1 MFSFLPKWRDD
12 ETALGFVPE
21 WLAVAGL
28 CLLDILLLPRSGIH
42 FAITGHDGYFLIPI
56 LFVIALTTRK
66 LGGRRTGFIV
76 EFLALMLA
84 AATVLAV
91 LTYMGT
97 ALSAPLMDRQ
107 FQSADRALGFDW
119 LAWFDFVTSRPA
131 LAAVMKFAYFG
142 LGYEA
147 LYFALLMGMMDET
160 ARPREIFWLLLIA
173 CVITCIGGWA
183 APALGPFATYGLQQS
198 YGAFVPEIEHL
209 RSGHDMTFALGQL
222 QGVVAFPSFHT
233 TMALGM
239 AYAFRKTGVIGW
251 LIAAINLVVLLA
263 VPVFGGHYLVDM
275 IAGACVFVLAL
286 AVVRWAPL
294 PRAITFAQMATAD

>member
-1 MFSFLPKWRDD
+1 MFAFLPKWHDS
-12 ETALGFVPE
+12 EAALGFVPE
-21 WLAVAGL
+21 WLAVAALG
-28 CLLDILLLPRSGIH
+28 LLDILLIPRSGIH
-42 FAITGHDGYFLIPI
+42 FTVTGHDGYFLIPI
-56 LFVIALTTRK
+56 LFVIAMVTRK
-66 LGGRRTGFIV
+66 LGGRRAGFII

-84 AATVLAV
+84 AAQALAV
-91 LTYMGT
+91 LTYIGM
-97 ALSAPLMDRQ
+97 ALSGPLMDKQ
-107 FQSADRALGFDW
+107 FQSADQALGFDW
-119 LAWFDFVTSRPA
+119 LAWFRFVTERHS
-131 LAAVMKFAYFG
+131 LAAVMKFLYFG

-147 LYFALLMGMMDET
+147 LYFALLTGMMGEI

-173 CVITCIGGWA
+173 CLITCIGGWA

-209 RSGHDMTFALGQL
+209 RSGHDMNFALGQI

-251 LIAAINLVVLLA
+251 IIAAVNVFILLA

-275 IAGACVFVLAL
+275 IAGAGVFVFAL
-286 AVVRWAPL
+286 AMVRWAPR
-294 PRAITFAQMATAD
+294 PGAINLAQMATAD